1 MVGEIRVDVDSSKAV
16 AERELRSR
24 GGLWKQEKDNSGAS
38 RFNKVEE
45 GALPSNVSR

>member
-1 MVGEIRVDVDSSKAV
+1 MEGEIRGEVDSSKAV
-16 AERELRSR
+16 AEGELRSR
-24 GGLWKQEKDNSGAS
+24 GELWKQEKDNSGAS

>member
-1 MVGEIRVDVDSSKAV
+1 MEGEIRVEVDSSKAV
-16 AERELRSR
+16 AKGKMRSR

-38 RFNKVEE
+38 RFNKVEG